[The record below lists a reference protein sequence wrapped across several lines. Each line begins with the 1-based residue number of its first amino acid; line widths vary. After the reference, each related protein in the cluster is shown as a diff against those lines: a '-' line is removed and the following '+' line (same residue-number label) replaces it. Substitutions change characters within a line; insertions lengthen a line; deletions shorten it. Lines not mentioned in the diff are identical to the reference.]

1 MKRKTKRKSNL
12 INKTGFTPGFDTEN
26 NFINYIPSEDITM
39 RNTPYPLNA
48 TPLDQY
54 GNPIGQTVTMQPGQD
69 YRFGGASYVAETR
82 MFKDGGKQEW
92 ISNKIGEL
100 IREGRPQK
108 QAIAIAYSMYNQK
121 HELGGRQLPMFQVG
135 VGGFTDP
142 ANPDLGENAFGQTA
156 VKALP
161 SSIASAS
168 QYDINQATKNLP
180 NGSQAVGATPVM
192 ADPNAQTD
200 ADKKIYADAQK
211 KPQTGISISNEEL
224 NNRTNQSNIP
234 SSEMQQRMGFNKSV
248 NTSANNYDSNGNAI
262 DTDLANDARN
272 DFESGARRH
281 QFVDPYSGY
290 GIGESLAGAGIA
302 AGQGKTGEAIL
313 HGGNALV
320 QGAKSFLGGMGAGKR
335 NASLTRSMY
344 ENERDYMM
352 GRPQYGEDGGEIED
366 DTETEDMDDMDD
378 LPMKQRIAMLA
389 QSYQMPELDLP
400 QYETQQQQEEM
411 RKGGYYKFGGK
422 SYPMYQEGD
431 LYGEEKPDLIQKYH
445 REAAQKQAIEQR
457 RPAIYPQPEP
467 TVNEFG
473 FPTTTSAPQLPQ
485 QTPQPAQQKPKEVWQ
500 IWQEVTGKPWS
511 AAKKEGFTDGSAKA
525 NMALADRLL
534 KGEKISPIKKVQAPV
549 KNQTE
554 DNRTYYGGQLNE
566 VVVRAPKKK
575 VAPGRFMLTSDKAYQ
590 DYVKSNRMRVPNTPP
605 NPNLLITSSP
615 MDFNP
620 GKQTPMFRQAY
631 QEGGMQSQMEEQQE
645 GAMSNPQEEQGE
657 IPQQLMEQVAAM
669 LQQGASPQEVLQQLV
684 QAGIP
689 QEQAAQII
697 QSIMQQMQESQPS
710 MSQGGYY
717 QVGGKK
723 VQSVMYG
730 NVAPEQSEADK
741 VFGTMGQRAAARK
754 TLVNRDMKDATTT
767 ALQMPLIYLSNPL
780 KVLGDAAHYVAPGSR
795 VDNWLPNSQED
806 RREVLNNRHDSGI
819 SANEKLRRNLI
830 IGVKK
835 TPMAAVN
842 VGAGIYFAG
851 EKGAA
856 AIANEVFNPVRQ
868 VQHVMHGQGIV
879 PRAVN
884 AAEVGIHH
892 SAGHGLE
899 SIIYHQE
906 GGMQPEMEAPQE
918 GMTQQG
924 GGDQM
929 QQIMAQVASMLQ
941 QGASP
946 QEVLQQLVQAGIPQ
960 EQAAQIVQ
968 AAMQQI
974 QGGQQATPQL
984 GYGGYYQEGG
994 QEMPAQQPQDQG
1006 NQMGQV
1012 VAQIA
1017 QALQQ
1022 GANPEEVLQQL
1033 IQMGVPEQEASQMIQ
1048 MVMQQMQQA
1057 QGAQQA
1063 PPQEEMQQTM
1073 KMGGKYLNMLRGKTI
1088 KSYKYNPKTDSYDIQ
1103 YK

>member
-100 IREGRPQK
+100 VREGRPQK
-108 QAIAIAYSMYNQK
+108 QAIAIAYSMYEQK
-121 HELGGRQLPMFQVG
+121 HELGGRQLPMLQKG
-135 VGGFTDP
+135 PEDMGGFRDP
-142 ANPDLGENAFGQTA
+142 SMPDLGPNPFGQTA
-156 VKALP
+156 VTALP
-161 SSIASAS
+161 SNITSNS
-168 QYDINQATKNLP
+168 QYDINKTSQGLP
-180 NGSQAVGATPVM
+180 ANWSTGVTQQKIQPLSLPKPAGGVPTTSMPGTTPAQQITQGPAGAAVDTLAERQGQE
-192 ADPNAQTD
+192 NAR
-200 ADKKIYADAQK
+200 
-211 KPQTGISISNEEL
+211 NE
-224 NNRTNQSNIP
+224 R
-234 SSEMQQRMGFNKSV
+234 
-248 NTSANNYDSNGNAI
+248 
-262 DTDLANDARN
+262 DARA

-302 AGQGKTGEAIL
+302 AGQGKTGEAVL
-313 HGGNALV
+313 FGANALL
-320 QGAKSFLGGMGAGKR
+320 QGTKSFLSGMGAGKR
-335 NASLTRSMY
+335 NANLTRSMY

-352 GRPQYGEDGGEIED
+352 GKPQYEEGGEAED
-366 DTETEDMDDMDD
+366 DTEMEDMDDMDD

-389 QSYQMPELDLP
+389 QSYQMPELNLP
-400 QYETQQQQEEM
+400 QYETQQQEEM

-422 SYPMYQEGD
+422 KYPMYQNAGMSEDENSD
-431 LYGEEKPDLIQKYH
+431 LVNKYYNQEKLRQ
-445 REAAQKQAIEQR
+445 EVQQR
-457 RPAIYPQPEP
+457 FVPQPAIYPQPEP
-467 TVNEFG
+467 AMNGFG
-473 FPTTTSAPQLPQ
+473 IPTTTTEPQLT
-485 QTPQPAQQKPKEVWQ
+485 QTAKEQPKEVWQ

-554 DNRTYYGGQLNE
+554 DNRTYYGGQLKE
-566 VVVRAPKKK
+566 VVVMAPKKK

-620 GKQTPMFRQAY
+620 EKQTPMFRQVY

-669 LQQGASPQEVLQQLV
+669 LQQGASPQEILQQLV

-697 QSIMQQMQESQPS
+697 QSIMQQMQQQQPS
-710 MSQGGYY
+710 MSQGEYY

-806 RREVLNNRHDSGI
+806 RREVLNNRYDSGI

-830 IGVKK
+830 IGAKK
-835 TPMAAVN
+835 TPMAALN

-868 VQHVMHGQGIV
+868 VQHVMHGQGLV

-884 AAEVGIHH
+884 AAEVGVHH
-892 SAGHGLE
+892 TAGHGLE

-968 AAMQQI
+968 AAMQQV